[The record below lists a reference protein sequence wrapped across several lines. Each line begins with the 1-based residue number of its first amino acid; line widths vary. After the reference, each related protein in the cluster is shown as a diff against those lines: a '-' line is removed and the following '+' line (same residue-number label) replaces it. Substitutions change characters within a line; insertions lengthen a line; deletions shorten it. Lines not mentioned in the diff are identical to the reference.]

1 VVRRSTR
8 GSAGLL
14 ERRSMS
20 CSYVTT
26 PRSWGDLVDEWGV
39 ELEVFRE

>member
-1 VVRRSTR
+1 
-8 GSAGLL
+8 
-14 ERRSMS
+14 MS

-26 PRSWGDLVDEWGV
+26 PRSWGGDLVDEWGV